1 MLVASGGGLYGRTAY
16 LSNAFLKKN
25 DKSDIFLEMAR
36 CSLPDKREN
45 PQKSA
50 IYAFQTRALYKES
63 SFYP

>member
-16 LSNAFLKKN
+16 LSNAFRKKN

-36 CSLPDKREN
+36 HSPSGNPEN
-45 PQKSA
+45 AQKSA
-50 IYAFQTRALYKES
+50 VYALQTHALYKES